1 MAEKKKSLLIIEDEE
16 SLAELFRKAF
26 EENDYL
32 VKVAGQGEEGL
43 EMLNQFKP
51 DAIILD
57 LILPK
62 MSGFEILKVIRSA
75 SSTYSIPVVIV
86 TNLSGEENVK
96 LGLELGA
103 NEYIVKSHV
112 RLFDIFKKV
121 DSIIKYH
128 ERSNL

>member
-1 MAEKKKSLLIIEDEE
+1 MAEKKKSLLIIEDEK
-16 SLAELFRKAF
+16 SLADLFKKIF
-26 EENDYL
+26 TENDYL
-32 VKVAGQGEEGL
+32 VEIAGNGEDGL

-57 LILPK
+57 LVLPK

-86 TNLSGEENVK
+86 TNLSGEENVS
-96 LGLELGA
+96 LGRELGA
-103 NEYIVKSHV
+103 NEYIVKSHT

-121 DSIIKYH
+121 DSIIKYQ
-128 ERSNL
+128 ERSNF